1 LTKCRAA
8 GVTLHIVWE
17 RFGGPL
23 LGLVARV
30 RQLLAVLLI
39 VLLTMIGASALF
51 VAVVVVL
58 GETMRVRHRIRQR
71 WGRRSYR

>member
-1 LTKCRAA
+1 M
-8 GVTLHIVWE
+8 WE
-17 RFGGPL
+17 RSGGPL

-30 RQLLAVLLI
+30 RQLLTVLLI
-39 VLLTMIGASALF
+39 VLLTMIGTSALF

-71 WGRRSYR
+71 WGRGSYR